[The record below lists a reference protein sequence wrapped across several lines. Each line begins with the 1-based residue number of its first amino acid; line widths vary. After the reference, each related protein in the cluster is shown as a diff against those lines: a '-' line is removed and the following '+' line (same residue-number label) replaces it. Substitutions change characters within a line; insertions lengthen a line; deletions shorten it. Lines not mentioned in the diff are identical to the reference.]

1 MSADE
6 VEVTPL
12 QFATK
17 GEAVYGE
24 LRRRIL
30 SGAIEPSA
38 PLNQDVLAPEL
49 GVSITPVREAIRRLE
64 SEGLVRFQAH
74 KTAIVAPLTL
84 TELSEIYDVRLQ
96 LDPHAAALATA
107 RISETELHELSGLAN
122 ARPARG
128 LVEQVRANR
137 SFHRAI
143 YSRSGNQTLTET
155 LDRLWERTD
164 RYRAIILNRYDAEL
178 LAAMREHVE
187 IVEAMRARKPR
198 QVAKLVHAHVARAE
212 KLIRDA
218 LDA

>member
-1 MSADE
+1 MSEDAS
-6 VEVTPL
+6 EVTPL

-17 GEAVYGE
+17 AEAVHSE

-30 SGAIEPSA
+30 SGVIEPSA
-38 PLNQDVLAPEL
+38 PLNQDALAPEL

-64 SEGLVRFQAH
+64 SEGLVRFKAH

-84 TELSEIYDVRLQ
+84 TELGEIYDVRLQ
-96 LDPHAAALATA
+96 LDPHAAALATSA
-107 RISETELHELSGLAN
+107 ASEEELNELGRLAK
-122 ARPARG
+122 ARPARDP
-128 LVEQVRANR
+128 VEQVRANR

-164 RYRAIILNRYDAEL
+164 RYRVIILNRNDAEL
-178 LAAMREHVE
+178 LAAMREHAE
-187 IVEAMRARKPR
+187 IVDAMQERKPR
-198 QVAKLVHAHVARAE
+198 LVAKLVHAHVARAE
-212 KLIRDA
+212 KLIRNA